1 MEEDFYA
8 SLKLITGEEIFAK
21 VSPSE
26 ENGNI
31 MIVLFEPIIINE
43 VKTKYGYAYKVEPW
57 MKTTKDDIFVIDM
70 KNVMTMT
77 ETNDLEIISVHEK
90 FVKQKIK
97 DNITMGLNYS
107 ELTKE
112 MGYVSNIKEA
122 KEILEKIFKGN

>member
-8 SLKLITGEEIFAK
+8 SLKLVTGEEIFAK

-31 MIVLFEPIIINE
+31 MVVLFEPIIINE